1 MPGERAP
8 LRIALLGSTGS
19 IGRQTLDVVRE
30 HPGRFEVVTMAA
42 GSSASLLEQQV
53 LEFRPKYV
61 SLDAGVPFAPDISVG
76 IGRGQEGLIAC
87 ATHPDIDIVVV
98 ATSGVASIEAVIA
111 AANLGRVIALANK
124 EALICAADLV
134 LPVVRKHGADLR
146 PIDSEH
152 SAIWQCMGSLRRD
165 DVASLTLTASGGP
178 FRTCTLA
185 DLETVTAADALRHPT
200 WEMGRKIT
208 IDSATLVN
216 KGLEV
221 IEAHRLF
228 GLAFDQIDVVVHP
241 ESIIHSLVGFADG
254 STLAQ
259 LSEPD
264 MRLPIQYALT
274 WPEHTP
280 RIARPLDL
288 AGLGALTFEAP
299 DLERFPALGL
309 CIEAGKA
316 GGSASTAL
324 CAADQVAVDG
334 FLDGAIGFRDI
345 AGVISATLDAH
356 QAAPITALDDITA
369 ILDEATAVAQ
379 QAVRGLG
386 SRAR

>member
-30 HPGRFEVVTMAA
+30 HPGRFEVVTLAA
-42 GSSASLLEQQV
+42 GSSAALLEQQV
-53 LEFRPKYV
+53 LEFRPRYV
-61 SLDAGVPFAPDISVG
+61 SLDAGVPFAPDIRVG
-76 IGRGQEGLIAC
+76 IGRGQDGLIAC

-98 ATSGVASIEAVIA
+98 ATSGVASIAAVIA
-111 AANLGRVIALANK
+111 AAKLGRVIALANK

-134 LPVVRKHGADLR
+134 LPVVRQHGAELR
-146 PIDSEH
+146 PVDSEH
-152 SAIWQCMGSLRRD
+152 SAIWQCIGSLGRD

-178 FRTCTLA
+178 FRTCTLE
-185 DLETVTAADALRHPT
+185 DLERVTASDALRHPT
-200 WEMGRKIT
+200 WAMGKKIT

-221 IEAHRLF
+221 IEAQRLF
-228 GLAFDQIDVVVHP
+228 GIDFDQINVVVHP
-241 ESIIHSLVGFADG
+241 ESIIHSLVAFADG

-274 WPEHTP
+274 WPEHAP
-280 RIARPLDL
+280 RVASPLDL
-288 AGLGALTFEAP
+288 PRLGMLTFEAP

-309 CIEAGKA
+309 CIEAGRA

-324 CAADQVAVDG
+324 CAADQVAVDA

-345 AGVISATLDAH
+345 SRVISATLGAH
-356 QAAPITALDDITA
+356 QSVTIASLDDIAA
-369 ILDEATAVAQ
+369 ILDASTAVAKQ
-379 QAVRGLG
+379 FVRELG
-386 SRAR
+386 SR